1 MAKSKRKMY
10 KLTNVAT
17 KELGTSGGQVRIG
30 VVDKLDAQGINGYL
44 NNIRLSV
51 LLNDSS
57 AAKDGGFIAYLTT
70 SSTWDDDNII
80 CARAGNYADTVNLP
94 ARRSITRNSDGATS
108 NDGLIHLWLEV
119 TDIAVLDATEVRYVA
134 ETWGYFIAF
143 SEV

>member
-1 MAKSKRKMY
+1 MAKKRKMY

-17 KELGTSGGQVRIG
+17 KDLGDDGGQIRIG
-30 VVDKLDAQGINGYL
+30 VIDKLDAQGINGYL

-57 AAKDGGFIAYLTT
+57 GGYNGGYIAYLTT
-70 SSTWDDDNII
+70 SSTWSDDNVI
-80 CARAGNYADTVNLP
+80 CARAGNFSDTVNLP

-119 TDIAVLDATEVRYVA
+119 TDIAAVINTDVRYVA
-134 ETWGYFIAF
+134 ETWGYFIAY
-143 SEV
+143 EEIL